1 LKRLTIAH
9 VCVVT
14 LGATFLLLAFDRAGH
29 LRGKQPTWT
38 PPPKVQPQAVA
49 AAAPTDAGKPPPH
62 NDKIEDLPEG
72 PGREITFYTC
82 TACHGVA
89 LIKAQGLTR
98 ELWDHSFDLM
108 LEKHRMPPVKPTE
121 RAEILDY
128 LAAQFPPRRRGRG
141 ADNPFL
147 K

>member
-1 LKRLTIAH
+1 LREISIAH
-9 VCVVT
+9 VCVLSLT
-14 LGATFLLLAFDRAGH
+14 AMFLLLAADKAGE
-29 LRGKQPTWT
+29 LRRNRYVWV
-38 PPPKVQPQAVA
+38 PPAPKVEPA
-49 AAAPTDAGKPPPH
+49 AADINAGKPPPH
-62 NDKIEDLPEG
+62 TDTVDDLPDG
-72 PGREITFYTC
+72 KGRETTFYTC

-98 ELWDHSFDLM
+98 DLWDSTIDLM
-108 LEKHRMPPVKPTE
+108 LEKHRMPPIKAEE

-128 LAAQFPPRRRGRG
+128 LAEQFPPRRGQGRG

>member
-1 LKRLTIAH
+1 LRQLTIAH
-9 VCVVT
+9 ACVIA
-14 LGATFLLLAFDRAGH
+14 LATTFVLLAFDKAGH
-29 LRGKQPTWT
+29 LRHNAYVWT
-38 PPPKVQPQAVA
+38 PPAPK
-49 AAAPTDAGKPPPH
+49 AAPAPIDPDAGKPPPH
-62 NDKIEDLPEG
+62 NDKVEDLPDG
-72 PGREITFYTC
+72 PGREVTFYTC

-98 ELWDHSFDLM
+98 DLWDSTFDLM
-108 LEKHRMPPVKPTE
+108 LEKHRMPAVKPAE

-128 LAAQFPPRRRGRG
+128 LSEQFPPRRRGRG